1 MSQVQTDRTLVPR
14 VGGSVPTPRLL
25 QFNITLVNPPSDRN
39 CLIVPCISK
48 LEDLHSHNV
57 FLLGITMTMRDG
69 LTSISSLLNPF
80 YYPYQPM
87 HCFLFSIISLFML
100 IFMIV
105 YPIDN
110 ALHLFS
116 IIWNVLSIISDMIP
130 PIFPPG

>member
-1 MSQVQTDRTLVPR
+1 MWLPLLATRSVQTAAISIHQKVNFVSQVQTDRTLVPR
-14 VGGSVPTPRLL
+14 VGGSIPTPRLL

-87 HCFLFSIISLFML
+87 HCFLFSNHFSLYAH
-100 IFMIV
+100 IH
-105 YPIDN
+105 D
-110 ALHLFS
+110 S
-116 IIWNVLSIISDMIP
+116 LSN
-130 PIFPPG
+130 